1 MQKIKMKVPKKL
13 IDIIFFSVTEMVD
26 FINDNKIEP
35 SQIQHINT
43 LYVARLMY
51 WEMEEKEIKQ

>member
-13 IDIIFFSVTEMVD
+13 IDRIFFSVTEMVD